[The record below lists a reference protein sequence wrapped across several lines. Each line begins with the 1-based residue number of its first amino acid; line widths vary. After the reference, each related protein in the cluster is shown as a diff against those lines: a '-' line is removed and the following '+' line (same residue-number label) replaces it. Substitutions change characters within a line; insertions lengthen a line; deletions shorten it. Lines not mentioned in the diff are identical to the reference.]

1 MKRKAPQFL
10 IRYANDK
17 NGRLYDSAKEAESR
31 GLLNVQMLN
40 EAMRTV
46 NYAVLDYECGLVEID
61 EAMQKIASINI

>member
-17 NGRLYDSAKEAESR
+17 NSRLYDSAKEA
-31 GLLNVQMLN
+31 GNMDTLNDS
-40 EAMRTV
+40 MRKV

-61 EAMQKIASINI
+61 EAMKTIAEI